1 MGAEPL
7 PASHTPPRS
16 GHPPMIIRSRPA
28 ALALLCTLFFVVDLV
43 LMKAG
48 ITASLDRHAE
58 LAAHGTFGRGTFPF
72 FQAVSFVGDGWV
84 RTLSTAVLALGLACP
99 AGGGMSAVPDNLSD
113 FSETPAPPR
122 PAAAPAAPAGNPRAE
137 SLNLARRPFG
147 NSWPVVRI
155 SLLLWLLGA
164 GRSALLFTWILA
176 AAFVLL
182 VGMSRIVLGVHY
194 PTDVLGGFALGAA
207 WVALMTTVM
216 RARI

>member
-1 MGAEPL
+1 
-7 PASHTPPRS
+7 
-16 GHPPMIIRSRPA
+16 MIIRSRPA

-84 RTLSTAVLALGLACP
+84 RTLSTAVLALGLAWKRRP
-99 AGGGMSAVPDNLSD
+99 WIVAFLLASVAGSAVLDGIAKDLVQRPRPRPFPGALHAGGFSFPSGHAMDSISFALS
-113 FSETPAPPR
+113 
-122 PAAAPAAPAGNPRAE
+122 
-137 SLNLARRPFG
+137 L
-147 NSWPVVRI
+147 VVI
-155 SLLLWLLGA
+155 VWLLGA